1 MKLDRVVLHN
11 FLSHP
16 DTTWELNGARLVT
29 LVGANGAGKSSLL
42 DGIQFALFDA
52 ARAKTDQLVR
62 LGATDMSVEVAFEFA
77 GARYRVVRGRTT
89 KSGGRSSL
97 ELAIAGPDGSWRPLT
112 GDDIRSTQAAIAAL
126 LRLDE
131 ATFDT
136 AVFLSQA
143 QANRFAE
150 LTAAE
155 RKRVLGSVL
164 GLDVYA
170 AAEALARE
178 RARGI
183 EAETTA
189 DRRAMEV
196 LDAALARRP
205 ELEAVAAAALAE
217 EEAATAAMEAAGHRR
232 DTAED
237 TMRSLAGRLAEAKA
251 AQDELARID
260 ADLVALRERY
270 RRAGDGRAAARAAIE
285 RTKAAAETV
294 IPEVDVE
301 AARADVALLEAAA
314 DRERAA
320 REELERTR
328 AAFGELDAAHKA
340 VLTEWHKSHAAAAGL
355 AAALQDQ
362 AMHLAPVTCP
372 KCRTSFPADP
382 GDIAGRLDAARAAVA
397 ELGPEPAEPLEIA
410 YARSKASRAVEHLAE
425 ETVDPAAL
433 RAAREALVAAERAVA
448 ASAAR
453 DAARGSLADAE
464 AALGRAEA
472 ELAEI
477 DATGK
482 AAATT
487 RAGAL
492 ERATA
497 AGKVAEELTAAE
509 GERQAAIAA
518 ATDAARRHSAA
529 IAADAEA
536 RGALARLERDQAERD
551 RIAVAVAASEA
562 RLALL
567 RRLVAAFG
575 VTGIPARI
583 IEGVLPELTRY
594 AQELL
599 DQLRPGME
607 LSIRAQRA
615 KRDGKGIVEA
625 LDLVVQDAAGERPLA
640 LFSGGERMS
649 VSLAL
654 AVGLSRL
661 VARRAGTAIRTLV
674 VDEPDGLDAEARRAF
689 GSALRVLA
697 HHGELERVV
706 LVTHHE
712 DLAEVGDSVY
722 RVSKGPGG
730 SVVEQIS

>member
-1 MKLDRVVLHN
+1 
-11 FLSHP
+11 
-16 DTTWELNGARLVT
+16 
-29 LVGANGAGKSSLL
+29 
-42 DGIQFALFDA
+42 
-52 ARAKTDQLVR
+52 
-62 LGATDMSVEVAFEFA
+62 
-77 GARYRVVRGRTT
+77 
-89 KSGGRSSL
+89 
-97 ELAIAGPDGSWRPLT
+97 
-112 GDDIRSTQAAIAAL
+112 
-126 LRLDE
+126 
-131 ATFDT
+131 
-136 AVFLSQA
+136 
-143 QANRFAE
+143 
-150 LTAAE
+150 
-155 RKRVLGSVL
+155 
-164 GLDVYA
+164 
-170 AAEALARE
+170 
-178 RARGI
+178 
-183 EAETTA
+183 
-189 DRRAMEV
+189 
-196 LDAALARRP
+196 
-205 ELEAVAAAALAE
+205 
-217 EEAATAAMEAAGHRR
+217 
-232 DTAED
+232 
-237 TMRSLAGRLAEAKA
+237 
-251 AQDELARID
+251 
-260 ADLVALRERY
+260 
-270 RRAGDGRAAARAAIE
+270 
-285 RTKAAAETV
+285 
-294 IPEVDVE
+294 
-301 AARADVALLEAAA
+301 
-314 DRERAA
+314 
-320 REELERTR
+320 
-328 AAFGELDAAHKA
+328 
-340 VLTEWHKSHAAAAGL
+340 
-355 AAALQDQ
+355 
-362 AMHLAPVTCP
+362 
-372 KCRTSFPADP
+372 
-382 GDIAGRLDAARAAVA
+382 
-397 ELGPEPAEPLEIA
+397 
-410 YARSKASRAVEHLAE
+410 
-425 ETVDPAAL
+425 
-433 RAAREALVAAERAVA
+433 
-448 ASAAR
+448 
-453 DAARGSLADAE
+453 
-464 AALGRAEA
+464 
-472 ELAEI
+472 
-477 DATGK
+477 
-482 AAATT
+482 
-487 RAGAL
+487 
-492 ERATA
+492 
-497 AGKVAEELTAAE
+497 VAEELTAAE